1 MRLIDAD
8 ALIKT
13 IDSHCYPVRQE
24 NNSFEP
30 GMTVAGILQAIQ
42 EQSTIEPPKKA
53 LYRFYNDCKYVKTL
67 FLTDDQAAVFYWLE
81 NLGVQIIIEP
91 EREPEEIRP
100 EDLMK
105 KEND

>member
-1 MRLIDAD
+1 MKDLIDRNLIGDMVD
-8 ALIKT
+8 AYGNVQYEDIKAL
-13 IDSHCYPVRQE
+13 PME
-24 NNSFEP
+24 NE
-30 GMTVAGILQAIQ
+30 
-42 EQSTIEPPKKA
+42 KA

-67 FLTDDQAAVFYWLE
+67 LLTDDQAAVFYWLE

-91 EREPEEIRP
+91 VREPEEIRP